1 MAPSPFEICK
11 ECKVTDPD
19 IPDFSGLEG
28 GEEAQAAGIVRDVV
42 LWYSTQI
49 VAEHRAA
56 VPDEE
61 RLEELKAGRQ
71 AALADQAQ
79 LATAAPQEAAR
90 IAEVYAA
97 RLKEL
102 NEQS

>member
-1 MAPSPFEICK
+1 M
-11 ECKVTDPD
+11 TDPD
-19 IPDFSGLEG
+19 TPDFSGLEG

-42 LWYSTQI
+42 LWCGTQI
-49 VAEHRAA
+49 AAEHRAP

-61 RLEELKAGRQ
+61 RLEELKAGRP
-71 AALADQAQ
+71 AALADQTQ
-79 LATAAPQEAAR
+79 LATADPQEAAR

-102 NEQS
+102 NES